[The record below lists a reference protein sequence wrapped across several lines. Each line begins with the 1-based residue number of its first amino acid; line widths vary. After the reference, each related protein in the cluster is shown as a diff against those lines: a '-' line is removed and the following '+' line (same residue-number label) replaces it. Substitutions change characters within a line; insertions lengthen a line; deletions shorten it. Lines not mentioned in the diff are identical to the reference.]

1 MPAARRS
8 TACRGS
14 LPPVT
19 RRAALPRKSAYVD
32 CMRRINWLIVSLVLS
47 APLHAQLLVTTDW
60 LQAHRSDKRM
70 VIVEIGDRASY
81 EKQHIAGARF
91 IALSDLVTDRDG
103 IPNELPEIAALERTF
118 ASAGIGNRDRIIL
131 YSRDVIAAARAFFT
145 LDYLGH
151 GDSTSLLD
159 GGFAKWSA
167 ENRPVEASAPL
178 LLAKTTDFQARPRA
192 ATIARLKA
200 MAVLVDCLPVLDGS
214 WAVVDARS
222 PEQFSG
228 AEPGTGIKRGGHIQG
243 ALNVPWSENLTSSA
257 TPVFRSRDELEAL
270 YSDSGVAANASVVVY
285 CRTGMQASVN
295 YFVLRY
301 LGRDV
306 ALYDASYFE
315 WSRSPHPL
323 ISTGITTIGG

>member
-1 MPAARRS
+1 
-8 TACRGS
+8 
-14 LPPVT
+14 
-19 RRAALPRKSAYVD
+19 
-32 CMRRINWLIVSLVLS
+32 MRRISWLVVTLVLSLVLS
-47 APLHAQLLVTTDW
+47 AHLHAQLLVSTDW
-60 LQAHRSDKRM
+60 LQAHRFDKRTV
-70 VIVEIGDRASY
+70 VIEIGDRASY
-81 EKQHIAGARF
+81 EAQHIAGARF
-91 IALSDLVTDRDG
+91 IALSDLLVERNG
-103 IPNELPEIAALERTF
+103 IPNELPAIAALERTF
-118 ASAGIGNRDRIIL
+118 AAAGIGNHDRIIL

-159 GGFAKWSA
+159 GGFAKWTA
-167 ENRPVEASAPL
+167 ENRAVEGSASL
-178 LLAKTTDFQARPRA
+178 LIAKTSDFQARPRV

-200 MAVLVDCLPVLDGS
+200 MEILVDCLPVLDGS
-214 WAVVDARS
+214 WAIVDARS

-243 ALNVPWSENLTSSA
+243 ALNVPWQENLTSSA

-270 YSDSGVAANASVVVY
+270 YRDAGVSAKTSVVVY

-306 ALYDASYFE
+306 ALYDASYIE
-315 WSRSPHPL
+315 WSRGQYPQTSAARED
-323 ISTGITTIGG
+323 IGR

>member
-1 MPAARRS
+1 
-8 TACRGS
+8 
-14 LPPVT
+14 
-19 RRAALPRKSAYVD
+19 
-32 CMRRINWLIVSLVLS
+32 MRRINWLIVTLVSSLALS
-47 APLHAQLLVTTDW
+47 APLRAQMLVTTDW
-60 LQAHRSDKRM
+60 LQAHRHDKRT

-81 EKQHIAGARF
+81 EAQHIAGARF
-91 IALSDLVTDRDG
+91 IALSDLVVERNG
-103 IPNELPEIAALERTF
+103 IPNELPAIASLEQTF
-118 ASAGIGNRDRIIL
+118 AAAGVGNRDRIIL

-159 GGFAKWSA
+159 GGFAKWTA
-167 ENRPVEASAPL
+167 ENRAVEASAPVL
-178 LLAKTTDFQARPRA
+178 VAKTPDFEARPRA

-200 MAVLVDCLPVLDGS
+200 MEVLVDCLPVLDGS
-214 WAVVDARS
+214 WAIVDARS

-228 AEPGTGIKRGGHIQG
+228 AEPGTGIKRAGHIQG
-243 ALNVPWSENLTSSA
+243 ALNVPWNENLTSSA
-257 TPVFRSRDELEAL
+257 VPVFRSRDELDAL
-270 YSDSGVAANASVVVY
+270 YGDAGVAGNASVVVY

-315 WSRSPHPL
+315 WSRGPHPQV
-323 ISTGITTIGG
+323 SSGREYIGK

>member
-1 MPAARRS
+1 
-8 TACRGS
+8 
-14 LPPVT
+14 
-19 RRAALPRKSAYVD
+19 
-32 CMRRINWLIVSLVLS
+32 MRRIYWLIVSLVLS
-47 APLHAQLLVTTDW
+47 APLHAQLLVSTDW
-60 LQAHRSDKRM
+60 LQAHRFEKRT

-81 EKQHIAGARF
+81 DAQHIAGARF
-91 IALSDLVTDRDG
+91 VALNDLLIERNG

-118 ASAGIGNRDRIIL
+118 AAAGVGNRDRIIL
-131 YSRDVIAAARAFFT
+131 YSRDVIAASRAFFT

-159 GGFAKWSA
+159 GGFAKWTA
-167 ENRPVEASAPL
+167 ENRAVEAGAPL
-178 LLAKTTDFQARPRA
+178 LVAKNSDFEARPRA

-200 MAVLVDCLPVLDGS
+200 MEVLVDCLPVLDGS
-214 WAVVDARS
+214 WAIVDARS

-228 AEPGTGIKRGGHIQG
+228 ADPGTGIKRGGHIQG
-243 ALNVPWSENLTSSA
+243 ALNVPWNENLTSSA
-257 TPVFRSRDELEAL
+257 APVFRSRDELEAL
-270 YSDSGVAANASVVVY
+270 YGDAGVAGKASVVVY

-315 WSRSPHPL
+315 WSRGPHPQT
-323 ISTGITTIGG
+323 SAGREDIGR